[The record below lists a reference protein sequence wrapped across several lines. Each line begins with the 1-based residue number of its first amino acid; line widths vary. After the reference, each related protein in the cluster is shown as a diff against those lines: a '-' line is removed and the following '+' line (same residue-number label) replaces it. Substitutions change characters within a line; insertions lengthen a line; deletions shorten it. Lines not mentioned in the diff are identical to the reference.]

1 MTLRSTLLASMSRL
15 PQNRLVIF
23 RAPHPSALRCFLGLA
38 FPSSGKVS
46 GSWAWGPALALG
58 KERRSLGSSTLSHDQ
73 DPYKVLGVDRAA
85 TEEEIKKAYRKEAMK
100 WHPDRQPL
108 EKRDEAQKR
117 FSEIA
122 SAYEI
127 LSDPQKRRQFDKF
140 GGGPG
145 NGYQGRG
152 GGHSSA
158 GSGPGPAWQH
168 SPESAERL
176 FRDVFGSGAFEQMLG
191 QIFGHAGFDQFGVG
205 AEAAVLQDIGQV
217 LAACRKLGID
227 STNDAK
233 RRQSLGRKGRV
244 IKVDPKDR
252 SVKLYVDGVGE
263 VWFGADALR
272 PLGAQGFPRGP
283 AGFGFSHSRS
293 SVGGGMH
300 GGTQEIRQ
308 EMVTTPDGRRV
319 LRITRRTRL
328 SDGSIREEVSEAPVQ

>member
-1 MTLRSTLLASMSRL
+1 MALRSTLLTSCMPRVPPSRL
-15 PQNRLVIF
+15 AVLL
-23 RAPHPSALRCFLGLA
+23 APHPLTLRCFSGVA
-38 FPSSGKVS
+38 FLPPGKVS
-46 GSWAWGPALALG
+46 GGPAWSPALALG
-58 KERRSLGSSTLSHDQ
+58 KESRSLGSSTPSRDQ
-73 DPYKVLGVDRAA
+73 DPYKILGVDRTA
-85 TEEEIKKAYRKEAMK
+85 TQDEIKKAYRKEAMK
-100 WHPDRQPL
+100 WHPDRQPP

-117 FSEIA
+117 FSEVA

-127 LSDPQKRRQFDKF
+127 LSDPQQRRQFDTF
-140 GGGPG
+140 GGG
-145 NGYQGRG
+145 G
-152 GGHSSA
+152 GGGAHSSP

-176 FRDVFGSGAFEQMLG
+176 FRDVFGSGAFEQMFG
-191 QIFGHAGFDQFGVG
+191 QIFGHAGFAQFGVG
-205 AEAAVLQDIGQV
+205 AEAVVLQDIGQV
-217 LAACRKLGID
+217 LAACRKSGID

-233 RRQSLGRKGRV
+233 RRQSLGRTGRV

-252 SVKLYVDGVGE
+252 SVKLYVHGVGE
-263 VWFGADALR
+263 IWFGADALR
-272 PLGAQGFPRGP
+272 PLGAQGFPGGLG
-283 AGFGFSHSRS
+283 GFSFSHSRS